1 MSGRLV
7 TLAEPRLQAR
17 IDAPNL
23 DAIALPQIIVPKI
36 SLAFPQ

>member
-23 DAIALPQIIVPKI
+23 DAIALIEEFLV
-36 SLAFPQ
+36 SA